1 MAKSGADKSS
11 GAPTS
16 DFPAKVFLALIG
28 VIVLIAVALVVA
40 FITSQVNLLFWIG
53 VAAIA
58 AAVIACLRLFRRA
71 REQLR
76 EMLAASKAFALSL
89 ITLLVLGAIIYAAA
103 KLML

>member
-1 MAKSGADKSS
+1 MAQSGADKPT
-11 GAPTS
+11 GAPS
-16 DFPAKVFLALIG
+16 GNFPAKLFLALVG
-28 VIVLIAVALVVA
+28 VIVLIVAALAVAFV
-40 FITSQVNLLFWIG
+40 TSQVNLLFWIG

-58 AAVIACLRLFRRA
+58 AAVIACMRLFRQA

-89 ITLLVLGAIIYAAA
+89 IALLVLGIIIYAAA